1 MGTHWQTNTAT
12 LLNFV
17 LRILNNSAM
26 NIITVDEE
34 VWKHLNERL
43 KAISEYILKLE
54 DTSYD
59 SLWLNNHEVCQYLHI
74 SEKTLW
80 RMRTNGQI
88 AFSKMYGQY
97 YYTIGAIKEML
108 NSNAVQTTDEYVEQL
123 MAKGK
128 SYIEKGR
135 KLKSGNH

>member
-1 MGTHWQTNTAT
+1 
-12 LLNFV
+12 
-17 LRILNNSAM
+17 M
-26 NIITVDEE
+26 NIITVEEE
-34 VWKHLNERL
+34 VWKQLNERI
-43 KAISEYILKLE
+43 KSISEYILKLD

-80 RMRTNGQI
+80 RMRTKNEI
-88 AFSKMYGQY
+88 AYSKMYGQY
-97 YYTIGAIKEML
+97 YYTIRAIKDML
-108 NSNAVQTTDEYVEQL
+108 NAHAVQTSDEYMQEL

-135 KLKSGNH
+135 KIKSVK

>member
-1 MGTHWQTNTAT
+1 MK
-12 LLNFV
+12 
-17 LRILNNSAM
+17 
-26 NIITVDEE
+26 IITVDEE

-97 YYTIGAIKEML
+97 YYTIGAIKDML
-108 NSNAVQTTDEYVEQL
+108 N
-123 MAKGK
+123 AKPC
-128 SYIEKGR
+128 R
-135 KLKSGNH
+135 PPMNM

>member
-1 MGTHWQTNTAT
+1 MK
-12 LLNFV
+12 
-17 LRILNNSAM
+17 
-26 NIITVDEE
+26 IITIEE
-34 VWKHLNERL
+34 EAWKQLNERI
-43 KAISEYILKLE
+43 KSISEYLLKLE

-80 RMRTNGQI
+80 RMRIKGEI
-88 AFSKMYGQY
+88 AYSKMYGQY
-97 YYTIGAIKEML
+97 YYTIGAIKDML
-108 NSNAVQTTDEYVEQL
+108 NANAVQTSEEYIKEL

-135 KLKSGNH
+135 EIKSGKQ